1 MSELPALPELNPL
14 INPEFTDQ
22 RSCRQWLALLPMINV
37 PQAHRE
43 LLAALTDLTQVAL
56 EPLERLKTL
65 EMLRENIIFLQDA
78 NARKYM
84 GKPMPLAAQ
93 ELNAWQ
99 ANVAMWQ
106 VLASSYQIVLQDCL
120 QGEASVKEHAALVNH
135 RCIRYTGLAI
145 REHAL
150 AYRSVPVSLWQ
161 ALHGFYLVSEA
172 GWALRGVKDS
182 QNTNAQASSCT
193 AAYVQAL
200 LLDTVRPSGNSAK
213 LMLWLDRLLDRWAN
227 YVTVHKEMIG
237 AATSQ
242 VSVDLDGAG
251 ILHQTPPKAARARYL
266 DTSQLAKSIA
276 KRIKL
281 LRMGEAPSQ
290 LGLGEEFVADV
301 CISVMVSCFQQWCKG
316 GEERAYQRR
325 TASGSAQVVCS
336 LDSIFHCLTGRPLPQ
351 ESVSQ
356 VRGQNITAIQMFG
369 HSGLASADA
378 AQIPPCPSEQWGIF
392 DQSAFG
398 FGLSRAAGAGM
409 RVAHNQLLAVRPDD
423 AAGFSVGMVRWIAL
437 SEDDELSIGLRMLP
451 GLPKAAAM
459 RAVGLSPTG
468 RDNLVPA
475 LFLPTMAALRTQ
487 ESLLVPIG
495 WFKQGR
501 IVEIFIGEQGK
512 RLRFE
517 SLIERGP
524 DFERISFSNA

>member
-1 MSELPALPELNPL
+1 MADLPALPDINPQ
-14 INPEFTDQ
+14 IKPEFTDQ

-43 LLAALTDLTQVAL
+43 LLAALDDLTHVAL
-56 EPLERLKTL
+56 DPLERLKTL

-78 NARKYM
+78 NAKKYI
-84 GKPMPLAAQ
+84 GKPMPLAAP
-93 ELNAWQ
+93 ELAAWQ

-106 VLASSYQIVLQDCL
+106 VLATSYHIVLDACL
-120 QGEASVKEHAALVNH
+120 QGEESVKEHAALVNH
-135 RCIRYTGLAI
+135 RCIRHIGLAI

-150 AYRSVPVSLWQ
+150 AYRSVPTCLWQ
-161 ALHGFYLVSEA
+161 ALHAFYLKSEA

-182 QNTNAQASSCT
+182 QNTHAQASSCT
-193 AAYVQAL
+193 AVYVQAL

-213 LMLWLDRLLDRWAN
+213 LVLWLDRLLDRWAN
-227 YVTVHKEMIG
+227 YVTVHKETVN
-237 AATSQ
+237 AAASQ
-242 VSVDLDGAG
+242 VCVDLDGAG
-251 ILHQTPPKAARARYL
+251 ILHHVPPNASRARYL

-301 CISVMVSCFQQWCKG
+301 CISVMVGCFQQWCKG

-325 TASGSAQVVCS
+325 TASGSAELVSS
-336 LDSIFHCLTGRPLPQ
+336 LESIFHAVTGRPMPQ
-351 ESVSQ
+351 ESTSQ
-356 VRGQNITAIQMFG
+356 MRGQDITALQMFG
-369 HSGLASADA
+369 HTGLAASEA
-378 AQIPPCPSEQWGIF
+378 AAIASYPTETWALF

-398 FGLSRAAGAGM
+398 YGLSRPAADGM
-409 RVAHNQLLAVRPDD
+409 RIAHNQLLAIRTED
-423 AAGFSVGMVRWIAL
+423 ASGFTVGMVRWIAL
-437 SEDDELSIGLRMLP
+437 SETDELSIGLRMLP
-451 GLPKAAAM
+451 GLPKGGAM

-468 RDNLVPA
+468 NNNCVAALLLPA
-475 LFLPTMAALRTQ
+475 MAALRTP

-501 IVEIFIGEQGK
+501 IVELFIGDQGK

-517 SLIERGP
+517 ALMERGP
-524 DFERISFSNA
+524 DFERLAIGWV